1 MLFFD
6 LLYIVIIILTLP
18 FWAKYLFKKEY
29 RTILKY
35 RLSPDI
41 KYSDKKRIW
50 IHAVSVGEVRSLKNL
65 IKKLKEK
72 YKEKEIILSVTT
84 PTGCEFAKKQ
94 YKTIKI
100 INSPIDFS
108 FTIKKFLKNINPEL
122 LILNELEIWPNWISI
137 TNKRKIPTLLIN
149 GRISDASFKQY
160 KRFNFLLKKF
170 LNKTDRFLVQ
180 AEIYKKRFQHLKIPV
195 EKIAI
200 CGNIKAD
207 EAFNALEHLPPDR
220 EILNFLKIRK
230 NANNEKK
237 IVTIASSHLRDEKL
251 VIPIINKLG
260 QDFLFIIVP
269 RHLERVEEIEK
280 LLKNRQ
286 VGYSTWS
293 KTSSTG
299 TQDKV
304 LIFDRMGY
312 LFNILKITDI
322 VFMGGTLEPKIGGHN
337 LYEPAVMGKLIVGGP
352 YYNNFPAIGAELI
365 EKGVYNIIDNSKEL
379 SEFLLHIKKINFKNV
394 ERDAVYCVTRR
405 KGSIQCTL
413 KEIQKLIN

>member
-1 MLFFD
+1 MYFL
-6 LLYIVIIILTLP
+6 IIILTLP

-29 RTILKY
+29 RTILKH
-35 RLSPDI
+35 RLSPNI

-72 YKEKEIILSVTT
+72 YKKKEIVLSVTT

-100 INSPIDFS
+100 INAPIDFS
-108 FTIKKFLKNINPEL
+108 FTIKKFIKNINPEL

-137 TNKRKIPTLLIN
+137 TNKRKIPTMLIN

-160 KRFNFLLKKF
+160 KIFNFLLKKI

-180 AEIYKKRFQHLKIPV
+180 AEIYKERFQQLKIPG
-195 EKIAI
+195 EKIVI

-207 EAFNALEHLPPDR
+207 EAFNTLEHLPADR

-230 NANNEKK
+230 NAHNEKK
-237 IVTIASSHLRDEKL
+237 IITIASSHLRDEKL
-251 VIPIINKLG
+251 AIPIINKLG
-260 QDFLFIIVP
+260 KYFLFIIVP
-269 RHLERVEEIEK
+269 RHLKRVEDIEK
-280 LLKNRQ
+280 LLKNHQ
-286 VGYSTWS
+286 VSYSTWS
-293 KTSSTG
+293 KTSSTS
-299 TQDKV
+299 TWDNV

-312 LFNILKITDI
+312 LFNVLKITDI

-352 YYNNFPAIGAELI
+352 YYNNFPAIGTELT
-365 EKGVYNIIDNSKEL
+365 EKGVYNIINNSKEL
-379 SEFLLHIKKINFKNV
+379 SEFLLHIKNINFKEV
-394 ERDAVYCVTRR
+394 ELDAVYSVTRR
-405 KGSIQCTL
+405 KGSIQCTI